1 MSEPNPLP
9 PPPYNDGSSSG
20 DGDLPGPPR
29 RLRVVAGIATVAVA
43 IAAAG
48 GFLALRAFHG
58 GSADTVVSMVPGDTA
73 LYVTVNLD
81 PPAGQK
87 LAVAGLF
94 NKFPALTD
102 QKRNATVNAWLD
114 TAFSSTGLRHDDIT
128 SWVGSEVS
136 IAMPASAVSSVALG
150 SGGATSTQP
159 DVSVLVASK
168 DDAKAQLALDKFRS
182 GSTRRADTWT
192 TSVFDGVTVTT
203 GSGPGSGAYAI
214 TNHTMILASTRAA
227 VDAVIDT
234 TQGKRASL
242 QSSSR
247 YRTVEAQLPADRLG
261 LIYMDIPAFI
271 SGAASSLPSIPGA
284 HTQLSAA
291 RAYGGFGAAV
301 VASTDGVAVYGTVD
315 FDASKLTPAQRTQ
328 LGAAPHANGSLAFV
342 PRTAIGFLALTGLQQ
357 TLTSV
362 LQTVSPTGSAID
374 ATLQQLGLT
383 GSTGIIGHLSG
394 DTAIEVNQAPGQTT
408 PAGALVFDTNSTS
421 AAQSFLNHL
430 MSSVCG
436 QASLCDPSQITTQLD
451 AGVTISSVPLAAA
464 PGVGIAPSWA
474 VSNGWAIIATSPA
487 EVRAMLAGHVSGSNI
502 TTSPGYTA
510 VTSHVGTSNNGMFY
524 VDVPSVLTA
533 IRTVLPA
540 GAQASFD
547 KSVAPSLGHLGA
559 VAFSSRNAS
568 DHMTFTVFVQVR

>member
-20 DGDLPGPPR
+20 DSDLPAAPR
-29 RLRVVAGIATVAVA
+29 RLRVVAGIATVAIAV
-43 IAAAG
+43 AAAG
-48 GFLALRAFHG
+48 GFLALRAFH

-114 TAFSSTGLRHDDIT
+114 TAFSSTGLKHDDIT

-136 IAMPASAVSSVALG
+136 IAMPPSAISSVALG
-150 SGGATSTQP
+150 GGGATSTQH
-159 DVSVLVASK
+159 DVSVLVASR
-168 DDAKAQLALDKFRS
+168 DDAKAQVALDKFRN
-182 GSTRRADTWT
+182 GPTGRASRWT
-192 TSVFDGVTVTT
+192 TSVFDGVTVTA
-203 GSGPGSGAYAI
+203 GAGPGAGAYAI
-214 TNHTMILASTRAA
+214 TNHTVILASTRTA

-234 TQGKRASL
+234 TQGRRASL

-247 YRTVEAQLPADRLG
+247 YRAVESQLPADRLG
-261 LIYMDIPAFI
+261 LIYMDIPAFVN
-271 SGAASSLPSIPGA
+271 GVASSLPSIPGA
-284 HTQLSAA
+284 QTQLSAA
-291 RAYGGFGAAV
+291 RAYGGVGAAL

-315 FDASKLTPAQRTQ
+315 FDASKLTAAQRTQ

-342 PRTAIGFLALTGLQQ
+342 PKTAFGFLALTGLQQ

-383 GSTGIIGHLSG
+383 GSAGIIGHLSG
-394 DTAIEVNQAPGQTT
+394 DAAIEVNQAPGHTT
-408 PAGALVFDTNSTS
+408 PAGALVFATNSTS
-421 AAQSFLNHL
+421 AAQSFLDHL

-451 AGVTISSVPLAAA
+451 AGVTISSVPLAAT
-464 PGVGIAPSWA
+464 PGTGIAPSWA

-487 EVRAMLAGHVSGSNI
+487 EVRAMLAGHASGSNI
-502 TTSPGYTA
+502 STSPGYTA

-559 VAFSSRNAS
+559 VAFSSKNAS